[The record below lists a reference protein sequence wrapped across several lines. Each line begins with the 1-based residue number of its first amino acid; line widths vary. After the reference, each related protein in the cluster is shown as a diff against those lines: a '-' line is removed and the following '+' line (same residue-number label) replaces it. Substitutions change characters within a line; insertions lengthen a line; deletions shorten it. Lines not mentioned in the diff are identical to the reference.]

1 MARILK
7 TVMSALLMFSFVSVL
22 PAETTVT
29 KTGETV
35 VASADIK
42 KKKKKG
48 KKMKKKKQGKKK
60 GFFSKAFGSK

>member
-35 VASADIK
+35 VASAEKK

-48 KKMKKKKQGKKK
+48 KKNKK
-60 GFFSKAFGSK
+60 

>member
-48 KKMKKKKQGKKK
+48 KKMKKKKHGKKK
-60 GFFSKAFGSK
+60 GFFSKAFG

>member
-1 MARILK
+1 MARLIK
-7 TVMSALLMFSFVSVL
+7 SVISALLMFSFVSVL

-29 KTGETV
+29 NVEETV

-48 KKMKKKKQGKKK
+48 KKMKKKKKGKKK

>member
-48 KKMKKKKQGKKK
+48 KKMQKGKKGKKK
-60 GFFSKAFGSK
+60 GFFSKMFGSK

>member
-48 KKMKKKKQGKKK
+48 KKMKKKKKGKKK
-60 GFFSKAFGSK
+60 GFFYKAFGSK

>member
-48 KKMKKKKQGKKK
+48 KKMKKKKKGKKK
-60 GFFSKAFGSK
+60 GFFSKIFGSK